1 MAKNGLII
9 AGLSSGSGKTTVTLG
24 LIRALCRQKA
34 DISAAKCGP
43 DYIDCGFLTAASGRP
58 VITLDEFAMP
68 DEMLRA
74 LAGGADGATLIIEG
88 VMGLF
93 DGTDGGRGSTALL
106 ASKLRL
112 GVILVID
119 ARHHAQTAA
128 AIAAG
133 LAGELPEG
141 ASLAGVIVNHIA
153 SSRHE
158 QLIRKALID
167 RSITCFG
174 ALPMTTPQFGAFS
187 LTRSTSPLIKQAY
200 TTGLRTDPSRRPTST
215 A

>member
-43 DYIDCGFLTAASGRP
+43 DYIDCGFLTAASGRSA
-58 VITLDEFAMP
+58 ITLDEFAMP

-93 DGTDGGRGSTALL
+93 DGTDGGRGSTAAL

-112 GVILVID
+112 ESFWSLM
-119 ARHHAQTAA
+119 R
-128 AIAAG
+128 AIR
-133 LAGELPEG
+133 LRQRLP
-141 ASLAGVIVNHIA
+141 SLPVSPANCQQEHPLRV
-153 SSRHE
+153 SS
-158 QLIRKALID
+158 
-167 RSITCFG
+167 
-174 ALPMTTPQFGAFS
+174 
-187 LTRSTSPLIKQAY
+187 
-200 TTGLRTDPSRRPTST
+200 
-215 A
+215 

>member
-24 LIRALCRQKA
+24 LIRALCCQKA

-43 DYIDCGFLTAASGRP
+43 DYIDCGFLTAASGRSA
-58 VITLDEFAMP
+58 ITLDEFAMP

-93 DGTDGGRGSTALL
+93 DGTDGGRGSTAAL

-119 ARHHAQTAA
+119 ARHQAQTAA

-141 ASLAGVIVNHIA
+141 ASPCGCHLEPHRV
-153 SSRHE
+153 
-158 QLIRKALID
+158 
-167 RSITCFG
+167 
-174 ALPMTTPQFGAFS
+174 TTA
-187 LTRSTSPLIKQAY
+187 
-200 TTGLRTDPSRRPTST
+200 
-215 A
+215 